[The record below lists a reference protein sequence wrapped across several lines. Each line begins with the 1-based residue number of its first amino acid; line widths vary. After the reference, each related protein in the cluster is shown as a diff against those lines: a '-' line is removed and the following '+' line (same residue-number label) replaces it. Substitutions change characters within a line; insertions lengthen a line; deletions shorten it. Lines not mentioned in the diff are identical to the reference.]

1 MALLSIILFNAVVLG
16 YFHNR
21 FWWPP
26 DDAVYAHTAERM
38 LNGEVLNRDVE
49 EIHTGYIHFV
59 HVAAFAGFGVR
70 LVSLRYPL
78 IVAGFLQSLFVF
90 LIFAR
95 HNLVVAIVTAVTA
108 TSFGV
113 IQYLNAQPSWYCL
126 LFATLIAFCLM
137 SLPVEDKWRLLL
149 VGFLMGLVFFF
160 RQITGVFV
168 AMGVL
173 TYLLTEREE
182 NISARETLLARG
194 LLGLMLIGT
203 ILYLK
208 SATNTYGW
216 ALIGLWPIVVLI
228 QSLIKVKTGISR
240 TLTIIVKLG
249 IGFLVSA
256 LPLLIYHLSHGSLR
270 AFFDDTV
277 VRAFNIQGLAYLKIA
292 TYALIQQVAIIAIRH
307 FRSFGELVNGIF
319 WLLLPFSALA
329 TGVLCVRAFGK
340 SRTSAEVGA
349 LPLLAVFYAL
359 VALFQQIPIYYFY
372 VLPLTYAG
380 LLWLAL
386 KNSRRLL
393 WPLAILAILS
403 SAVVIHYQAA
413 QPLTRL
419 LTGIIRGERV
429 PFVPATNLP
438 RAGLLVDQKSLDVY
452 TAIVRTIDDNSAPD
466 ETIFAFPYSP
476 EFYFLAQR
484 QNPFRF
490 WNTFVGIRTDAEQQ
504 HVMDVLKNRP
514 PRVIV
519 IAPRDRNNT
528 PYSNQIIDYVNTNYA
543 KIQSAGD
550 FDVYRTR

>member
-1 MALLSIILFNAVVLG
+1 
-16 YFHNR
+16 
-21 FWWPP
+21 
-26 DDAVYAHTAERM
+26 M
-38 LNGEVLNRDVE
+38 LNGEVLNKDVE
-49 EIHTGYIHFV
+49 EIHTGYVHFV
-59 HVAAFAGFGVR
+59 HVAAFESFGVR

-95 HNLVVAIVTAVTA
+95 HNLAIAIVGAATA

-137 SLPVEDKWRLLL
+137 SLPAEHKWRLLL

-173 TYLLTEREE
+173 TYLLTEK
-182 NISARETLLARG
+182 ADDGAGLRETLLARG
-194 LLGLMLIGT
+194 LLALMLAGMVG
-203 ILYLK
+203 YLI
-208 SATNTYGW
+208 SATNAYGLV
-216 ALIGLWPIVVLI
+216 LIGLWPIVLLV
-228 QSLIKVKTGISR
+228 QSLIKVKTGNSR
-240 TLTIIVKLG
+240 ALNVVVKLG
-249 IGFLVSA
+249 VGFLVSA

-270 AFFDDTV
+270 AFFEDTV
-277 VRAFNIQGLAYLKIA
+277 VRAFNIQELAYLKIA
-292 TYALIQQVAIIAIRH
+292 TYALIQQVAVITIRH
-307 FRSFGELVNGIF
+307 CQSFGELVNGIF

-340 SRTSAEVGA
+340 QRTSGEVGA
-349 LPLLAVFYAL
+349 LPVVAVFYAL

-380 LLWLAL
+380 LFWLTL
-386 KNSRRLL
+386 KSSRRLL
-393 WPLAILAILS
+393 WPLAIMAILS

-429 PFVPATNLP
+429 GFVPATNLE

-452 TAIVRTIDDNSAPD
+452 TAIVQTIHDNSGPD

-476 EFYFLAQR
+476 EFYFLAER
-484 QNPFRF
+484 KNPFRF

-504 HVMDVLKNRP
+504 HVMDVLKNSP
-514 PRVIV
+514 PRVVV
-519 IAPRDRNNT
+519 IAPRDRNNS
-528 PYSNQIIDYVNTNYA
+528 PYSNQIIDYVNANYV